1 MSVKITRTEEIE
13 AKELQKNLSGAEM
26 YNKRKAFRFNLPRKI
41 ASFKFCGTQQN
52 LAQYII
58 SAKFNRLRKYQS

>member
-26 YNKRKAFRFNLPRKI
+26 YNKRKAFRFNLPR
-41 ASFKFCGTQQN
+41 
-52 LAQYII
+52 
-58 SAKFNRLRKYQS
+58 